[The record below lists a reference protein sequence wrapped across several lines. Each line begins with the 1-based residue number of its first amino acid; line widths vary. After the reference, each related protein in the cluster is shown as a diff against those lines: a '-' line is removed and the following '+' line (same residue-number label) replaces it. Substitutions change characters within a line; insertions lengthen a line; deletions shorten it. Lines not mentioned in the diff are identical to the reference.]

1 MAAIALVV
9 KSLLQYAMKAMI
21 LAAGEGTR
29 LRPLTTALPKP
40 MVPIV
45 GTPLLARTLVW
56 LSGEGVTEAAI
67 NLYHRPQSIPDYFGS
82 EFAGIRLH
90 YFFEDA
96 LRGTA
101 GGVKAAQSVL
111 EDAPFFVI
119 YGDNLI
125 CANLRRLAAF
135 HAAHGGIGTVALFE
149 HPNPT
154 AAGIVGLNANNRITR
169 FVEKPPASEVFS
181 SLANAGVYVLD
192 PAIFDAI
199 PENVPSD
206 FGRDIFPALLA
217 EGKGLNGTPLG
228 GYLQDTGTPTAYR
241 QANFD
246 LLAGR
251 TGVRFDN
258 PNLWIAPAA
267 QIGCDVTFAGQN
279 VIGAG
284 AEIGDGAAVRD
295 SILLMGAKI
304 APGARVR
311 NSILGEGFVMELL

>member
-1 MAAIALVV
+1 
-9 KSLLQYAMKAMI
+9 MI

-29 LRPLTTALPKP
+29 LRPLTATLPKP

-45 GTPLLARTLVW
+45 GTPLLERTLTW
-56 LSGEGVTEAAI
+56 LAGEGVTEAAI
-67 NLYHRPQSIPDYFGS
+67 NLYHRPQSIPDYFGA

-101 GGVKAAQSVL
+101 GGVKAAQRVL

-125 CANLRRLAAF
+125 SADLRRLAEF
-135 HAAHGGIGTVALFE
+135 HAAHAGVGTIALFE

-154 AAGIVGLNANNRITR
+154 AAGIVGLDTDNCITR
-169 FVEKPPASEVFS
+169 FVEKPAADEIFS
-181 SLANAGVYVLD
+181 TLANAGVYVLD
-192 PAIFDAI
+192 PAVFESI
-199 PENVPSD
+199 PDNVASD
-206 FGRDIFPALLA
+206 FGRDIFPALLRQN
-217 EGKGLNGTPLG
+217 KPLYGTLLG

-251 TGVRFDN
+251 TGLKFDD
-258 PNLWIAPAA
+258 PALWVAPTANIGNGVTFTGQNIVGANVIIGSSAAITDSILLRGATIAPGA
-267 QIGCDVTFAGQN
+267 Q
-279 VIGAG
+279 
-284 AEIGDGAAVRD
+284 VRD
-295 SILLMGAKI
+295 SII
-304 APGARVR
+304 
-311 NSILGEGFVMELL
+311 GEGFALELK

>member
-1 MAAIALVV
+1 
-9 KSLLQYAMKAMI
+9 MKAMI

-29 LRPLTTALPKP
+29 LRPLTATLPKP

-45 GTPLLARTLVW
+45 GTPLLERTLTW

-82 EFAGIRLH
+82 EFAGVRLH

-111 EDAPFFVI
+111 GDAPFFVI

-125 CANLRRLAAF
+125 AADLRRLATF
-135 HAAHGGIGTVALFE
+135 HAGHNGIGTVALFE

-154 AAGIVGLNANNRITR
+154 AAGIVGLDTDARITR
-169 FVEKPPASEVFS
+169 FVEKPPAGEVFS
-181 SLANAGVYVLD
+181 TLANAGVYVLD
-192 PAIFDAI
+192 PAVFSAI
-199 PENVPSD
+199 PENGPSD

-217 EGKGLNGTPLG
+217 QGTPLYGTLLG
-228 GYLQDTGTPTAYR
+228 GYLADTGTPSAYR

-246 LLAGR
+246 CLAGR
-251 TGVRFDN
+251 TGITFAD
-258 PNLWIAPAA
+258 PALWIAPSA
-267 QIGCDVTFAGQN
+267 IVGRDTEFYGQN
-279 VIGAG
+279 VVGPG
-284 AEIGDGAAVRD
+284 VEIGSGASITG
-295 SILLMGAKI
+295 SILLTGAQI
-304 APGARVR
+304 APGAEIE
-311 NSILGEGFVMELL
+311 NSIVGSGFQIENL